1 LPFLDTNV
9 LVYSTGVA
17 SQVGTA
23 AGEALRKHAAT
34 GRLTISRQ
42 ILR

>member
-17 SQVGTA
+17 SQFGTA